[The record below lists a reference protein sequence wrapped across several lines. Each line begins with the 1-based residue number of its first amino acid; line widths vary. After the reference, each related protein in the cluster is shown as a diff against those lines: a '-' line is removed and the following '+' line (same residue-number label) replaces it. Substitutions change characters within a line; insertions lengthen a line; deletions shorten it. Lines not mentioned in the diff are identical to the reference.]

1 MQASGRRFD
10 PVRLHHPSL
19 AKRAKDVLRS
29 LGEGGLVLPRA
40 SFGWLTPSIS
50 FGSKVARRRN
60 KFVAARECAGG
71 FYDIVNEGSS
81 VRLVRRRLRRRMD

>member
-1 MQASGRRFD
+1 
-10 PVRLHHPSL
+10 
-19 AKRAKDVLRS
+19 
-29 LGEGGLVLPRA
+29 
-40 SFGWLTPSIS
+40 
-50 FGSKVARRRN
+50 VARRRN